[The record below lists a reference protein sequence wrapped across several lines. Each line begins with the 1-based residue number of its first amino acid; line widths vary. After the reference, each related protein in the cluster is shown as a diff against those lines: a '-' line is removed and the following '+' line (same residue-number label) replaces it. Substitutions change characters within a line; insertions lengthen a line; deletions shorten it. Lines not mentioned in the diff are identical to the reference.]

1 MWSAPTLAI
10 VPAPARSCFATSSA
24 GSGRWRLGLFPSIW
38 VRPPSHIC
46 AFRHTGPVKPGLHGD
61 VHPSRPVTKAGGG
74 ALLACRGD
82 RLRHV
87 GYRTQARVNERAA
100 SVMRCRHKRTLILRT
115 LTLFFIPI
123 LCGAAFAQPLP
134 IARDSSQACPTGY
147 VGNSAFGSPVSD
159 RLRAVI
165 PKSRGGACPV
175 GWNPSGS
182 ACLKL

>member
-1 MWSAPTLAI
+1 VWSAPTFAI
-10 VPAPARSCFATSSA
+10 VPAPARSCFATRFA
-24 GSGRWRLGLFPSIW
+24 GSGRWRLGLFPSIR
-38 VRPPSHIC
+38 VRPPSPIC

-82 RLRHV
+82 RLRPV

-100 SVMRCRHKRTLILRT
+100 SVMRCRHMRT
-115 LTLFFIPI
+115 LTLLFIPV

-147 VGNSAFGSPVSD
+147 VGNGAFCSPVSD
-159 RLRAVI
+159 RSRAVI
-165 PKSRGGACPV
+165 PKSRGGVCPV